1 MRTKANRY
9 HIELRALKHEVDELA
24 RLKRLLK
31 AALRQFGFRCV
42 RIEKSK

>member
-9 HIELRALKHEVDELA
+9 HIVLRALAHEVDEIS

-31 AALRQFGFRCV
+31 LALRQFGFRCV
-42 RIEKSK
+42 RVEKSK